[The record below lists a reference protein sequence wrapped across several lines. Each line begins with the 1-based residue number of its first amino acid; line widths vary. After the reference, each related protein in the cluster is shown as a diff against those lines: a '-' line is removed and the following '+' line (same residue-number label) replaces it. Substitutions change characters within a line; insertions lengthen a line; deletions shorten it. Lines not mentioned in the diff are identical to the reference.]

1 MCLTYTFGGMKM
13 HTLIDLYP
21 FAKQTNDN
29 IDKQNK
35 FLQKIS
41 LTGKINAQESSQNL
55 FAYTDETIIKFE
67 KLKQALITALIEES
81 HKKIT
86 QELTLKAQC
95 AIDILKRNLFE
106 RTADVGFLSSDD
118 AIIHFLK
125 NPEQNKDDIRSR
137 LKAYVAK
144 YSVYEDVILF
154 DTQGTVHANINPNNR
169 LTHSNSPLIKETL
182 KADSY
187 LEYYGTSDISK
198 TDALL
203 YLQKI
208 ISKGETIGVLCLHF
222 KFEDEMKRIFDT
234 LLEEEDLLFMQEQ
247 STVIASSNPTQ
258 IRPQTHVTLSKQK
271 DLLLY
276 AQKRIAIQTKTTGYQ
291 DYFGLDWT
299 MSAINPLNETS
310 DTKALHKQVLT
321 AKLKSII
328 DEAHE
333 IVDDLGDVIINGELI
348 ASKYRQYTLSPIL
361 DNLRNIS
368 SSLLRDIDNAAENL
382 ATTNTNALLKDAQIA
397 TQFSIDIMDRNLYER
412 ANDSRWWALTPLFI
426 QELQKE
432 SPDTQALHDVLSHI
446 NSLYT
451 VYTDIMIY
459 DEQGSIIATSNNQ
472 NFVGKKLSCETSIN
486 TLRNKNPQNYYV
498 SAFESSPYYDDK
510 ATYIY
515 HASILHHDKSLG
527 GIAVVF
533 DGAVEFE
540 AILRESALQNKKGFS
555 LFCHHDRTVIAST
568 NPHIKVL
575 ETLPLT
581 DEMPAFTDEI
591 QQRFITFEQKSYL
604 LSIVPSSGYREYKT
618 QDNYKNEVYA
628 LSFIEI

>member
-1 MCLTYTFGGMKM
+1 MCLTYTFRGMKM

-67 KLKQALITALIEES
+67 KLKQALIAALIEES

-234 LLEEEDLLFMQEQ
+234 LLEEGDLLFMQEQ

-299 MSAINPLNETS
+299 MSAINPLHETS

-333 IVDDLGDVIINGELI
+333 IVDD
-348 ASKYRQYTLSPIL
+348 
-361 DNLRNIS
+361 
-368 SSLLRDIDNAAENL
+368 
-382 ATTNTNALLKDAQIA
+382 
-397 TQFSIDIMDRNLYER
+397 LYER